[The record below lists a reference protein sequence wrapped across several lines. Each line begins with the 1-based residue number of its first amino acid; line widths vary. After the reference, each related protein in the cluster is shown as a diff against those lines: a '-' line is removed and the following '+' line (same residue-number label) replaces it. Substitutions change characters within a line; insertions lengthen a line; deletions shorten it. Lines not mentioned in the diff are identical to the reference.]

1 MKPLI
6 LVLICLAIFLV
17 RFKSSLQVNQN
28 LDRFEGKQISI
39 TGKISSNISLQD
51 NSQSFN
57 LGRIRVK
64 TTLYPRYNYG
74 DELIISGT
82 LQSKVINRW
91 HRRFSLIYPGIEL
104 VESGNNIFI
113 GLKNRLE
120 ANIQAN
126 LPEPEAGLV
135 SGIVLGSK
143 SALSAEFWQALQQTG
158 TLHLVVASGYNV
170 SVILGAVVGYLSG
183 LIKRQWAIGLG
194 IVVVGIYAF
203 MVGLE
208 PAIVRASLM
217 GSLAYLAQAL
227 GRPAQT
233 LRLLFLAAG
242 VMLFINPL
250 TVFDVGFQL
259 SFLATLGLIVL
270 CPRLQRVPAGVRE
283 SLAAQI
289 FVWPILLYNFG
300 QLMPFSILVNSLI
313 VWLVPFIMLLGAA
326 VAVSGWLVFGWLVYV
341 PAHLM
346 VKIIYV
352 FA

>member
-1 MKPLI
+1 M
-6 LVLICLAIFLV
+6 
-17 RFKSSLQVNQN
+17 
-28 LDRFEGKQISI
+28 DRLEGETITV

-51 NSQSFN
+51 NTQGFN

-64 TTLYPRYNYG
+64 TELYPRYSYG
-74 DELIISGT
+74 DKLVISGT
-82 LQSKVINRW
+82 LKRKVINRW
-91 HRRFSLIYPGIEL
+91 YAQFSLIYPGIET

-113 GLKNRLE
+113 GLKSWLE
-120 ANIQAN
+120 KHVQSN

-143 SALSAEFWQALQQTG
+143 SSLSDSFWQALQQTG

-170 SVILGAVVGYLSG
+170 SVILGTVVGYLAG
-183 LIKRQWAIGLG
+183 LIQRRWAIGLG
-194 IVVVGIYAF
+194 IIVVGIYAF

-227 GRPAQT
+227 GKPAES
-233 LRLLFLAAG
+233 LRLLILAA
-242 VMLFINPL
+242 VIMLFVNPL
-250 TVFDVGFQL
+250 SLFDVGFQL

-270 CPRLQRVPAGVRE
+270 GSRLTRIPPGIRE
-283 SLAAQI
+283 SISAQI
-289 FVWPILLYNFG
+289 FVWPILVFTFNSFN
-300 QLMPFSILVNSLI
+300 PFVIVVNSLI
-313 VWLVPFIMLLGAA
+313 VWLVPFIMSLGAA
-326 VAVSGWLVFGWLVYV
+326 LALTGWPVLGWLVYV